1 MRGIVSYV
9 ACLGIK
15 YFPTLAHKRQNFRKE
30 KKVTEHKMCVLI
42 VSTSFVWIISQSKK
56 KCASGHYMYHQ
67 FNIQQFYVLPTQ
79 CIYVFCVD
87 LRTNNDYFTI
97 QQ

>member
-1 MRGIVSYV
+1 MRMRGIVSYV

-42 VSTSFVWIISQSKK
+42 VSTSFV
-56 KCASGHYMYHQ
+56 
-67 FNIQQFYVLPTQ
+67 
-79 CIYVFCVD
+79 
-87 LRTNNDYFTI
+87 
-97 QQ
+97 